1 MHEPL
6 NQPDQPKLLHT
17 GRLLYSMY
25 REPTTYL
32 TTNYILT
39 QALNLCLCQGS
50 DGVLASLP
58 GSFLEREGGEMR
70 LSVYM
75 L

>member
-1 MHEPL
+1 
-6 NQPDQPKLLHT
+6 
-17 GRLLYSMY
+17 MY

-50 DGVLASLP
+50 DGVLALLP
-58 GSFLEREGGEMR
+58 GSFLEGGGDEAKGIYA
-70 LSVYM
+70 VTE
-75 L
+75 